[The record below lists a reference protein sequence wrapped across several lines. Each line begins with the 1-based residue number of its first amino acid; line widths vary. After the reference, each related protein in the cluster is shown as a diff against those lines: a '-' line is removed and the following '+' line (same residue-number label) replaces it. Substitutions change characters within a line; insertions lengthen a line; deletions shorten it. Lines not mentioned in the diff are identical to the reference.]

1 MRFRFGIQFI
11 GARTRDEWVEAARRA
26 EALGFSS
33 FVLPDH
39 FGGGQLAPMPALMAA
54 ADATSTL
61 RLGTLVLCN
70 DFRHPVMLA
79 QEAAT
84 LDLLSDGRLE
94 LGMGA
99 GWMRAEY
106 DAVDLPFDPAATRV
120 ERLEESVQIVRGVLD
135 EGKAD
140 FTGKHY
146 RVSGFEGA
154 PEPAQAKVP
163 ILVGGGSPRI
173 LRLAGRHADI
183 VGVHHDLRAGEARV
197 HDITPEGTE
206 RKLAWVREGAGER
219 FPEIELQV
227 GVGIFWVTPRP
238 HTVLDGLSRRLG
250 MPPETLATLPN
261 VLVGSVSEM
270 AEKILE
276 QRERFGISYIV
287 IQGRDMEA
295 AAPLVS
301 ALSGC

>member
-1 MRFRFGIQFI
+1 MKFRFGIQFI

-26 EALGFSS
+26 ESLGFSTL
-33 FVLPDH
+33 VLPDH

-94 LGMGA
+94 LGLGA
-99 GWMRAEY
+99 GWMREEY
-106 DAVDLPFDPAATRV
+106 EAVDLPFDPAGTRV
-120 ERLEESVQIVRGVLD
+120 ERLEESVRILRSVLD
-135 EGKAD
+135 DGRVVFA
-140 FTGKHY
+140 GKHY
-146 RVSGFEGA
+146 RVTGFEGA
-154 PEPAQAKVP
+154 PEPAQEKVP
-163 ILVGGGSPRI
+163 LLVGGGSPRI
-173 LRLAGRHADI
+173 LRMAGRHADI
-183 VGVHHDLRAGEARV
+183 VGVHHNLRAGEAQV
-197 HDITPEGTE
+197 HDITLEETE
-206 RKLAWVREGAGER
+206 RKLAWVREGAGDR
-219 FPEIELQV
+219 FSELELQV

-270 AEKILE
+270 ADKILGL
-276 QRERFGISYIV
+276 RERFGISYVV

-301 ALSGC
+301 TLSGC